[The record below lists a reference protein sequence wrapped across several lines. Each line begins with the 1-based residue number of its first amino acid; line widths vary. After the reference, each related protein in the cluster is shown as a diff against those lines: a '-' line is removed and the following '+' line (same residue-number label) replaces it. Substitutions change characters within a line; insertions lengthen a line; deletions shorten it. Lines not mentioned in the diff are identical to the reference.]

1 MMGEFQIS
9 NLPII
14 LIAIAIIC
22 MGVLGYFEI
31 KKLYLKLS
39 EIDAK
44 LDEITESLT
53 KRQIPQQMP
62 SGQQIPPH
70 ILEQRRMMMLRQQQQ
85 QQHQQ
90 QMSQQAQ
97 MKNQEQDEEL
107 NNENISNEIDEDQEQ
122 DNDDYGEELS
132 SESSSRSSSRSSQ
145 DNDDDEIISKDNDDI
160 ISKDEEDD
168 NISHTTE
175 MTIELD
181 NEFKHLSVKEL
192 KELCQDNNLQISGNK
207 SKLIS
212 RLLEN
217 KNN

>member
-1 MMGEFQIS
+1 MGEFQIS
-9 NLPII
+9 NLPMI

-39 EIDAK
+39 EIDTK
-44 LDEITESLT
+44 LEEINESFKKKDINNQSFST
-53 KRQIPQQMP
+53 GQQM
-62 SGQQIPPH
+62 QIPPH
-70 ILEQRRMMMLRQQQQ
+70 ILEQRRMMILRQQQQ
-85 QQHQQ
+85 QQQQ
-90 QMSQQAQ
+90 QNQGIHNLQQS
-97 MKNQEQDEEL
+97 KTDKEEL
-107 NNENISNEIDEDQEQ
+107 NLESNKDIIESENSYDDELEA
-122 DNDDYGEELS
+122 S
-132 SESSSRSSSRSSQ
+132 SESSNTTS
-145 DNDDDEIISKDNDDI
+145 DEEDIEDIISKDNDEI
-160 ISKDEEDD
+160 VSKDDDD

-192 KELCQDNNLQISGNK
+192 KELCQENNLQVSGNK

-217 KNN
+217 KNLDN